1 MRKSTLLIVLSL
13 LIFLAVLQPVY
24 SIGLAHGQLKH
35 YFEPN
40 KEIKIAFQYIHVKPG
55 TEARL
60 SLEGELS
67 EYATMTDPSPDGKF
81 YVTLTLPAELSPGAH
96 GMAVVAEEIPTVKAS
111 TMIATLTR
119 VKVPIRIVVPYEGQ
133 YLELKEF
140 HASNANIGQ
149 EANFKIWVINWGT
162 EIVTDAKA
170 KIDVYN
176 PDGDFVS
183 SVTTDQIQVNL
194 EEEEQMNAFWD
205 TTGMVRGVYSAIATI
220 TYSDNSK
227 ISDRE
232 DFRVGELLVGILNY
246 TKTLEIGGVKEFII
260 NVKSE
265 WSGTISNVYGT
276 VEIDGKEFKT
286 TPVDLETFQTGKLVA
301 YVNTDD
307 FEPKIYNGKITLL
320 YGEDRKTTVEDITV
334 TFIEAPEEQKQT
346 EFNMMYAVVIV
357 LVIIIFILLFLF
369 LRKSGS
375 QGRRR
380 R

>member
-1 MRKSTLLIVLSL
+1 MDYKNIEVDIKDRVATVWLNRPEKRNALNGDMISEISHFYNTIDE
-13 LIFLAVLQPVY
+13 F
-24 SIGLAHGQLKH
+24 
-35 YFEPN
+35 PN
-40 KEIKIAFQYIHVKPG
+40 
-55 TEARL
+55 
-60 SLEGELS
+60 
-67 EYATMTDPSPDGKF
+67 
-81 YVTLTLPAELSPGAH
+81 
-96 GMAVVAEEIPTVKAS
+96 
-111 TMIATLTR
+111 
-119 VKVPIRIVVPYEGQ
+119 
-133 YLELKEF
+133 
-140 HASNANIGQ
+140 N
-149 EANFKIWVINWGT
+149 
-162 EIVTDAKA
+162 
-170 KIDVYN
+170 
-176 PDGDFVS
+176 
-183 SVTTDQIQVNL
+183 
-194 EEEEQMNAFWD
+194 
-205 TTGMVRGVYSAIATI
+205 
-220 TYSDNSK
+220 
-227 ISDRE
+227 RE